1 MSALFFLDVVVSLL
15 VVFSVKSLCHIFVC
29 WCIWLRRRQDPSLQP
44 DAGRE
49 ECDALSCHDYQH
61 RAFFCGIWGKQ
72 CGAIAS
78 RVEFTS
84 PSRSRRACPQGIDGL
99 ANAMAR
105 GVVRAKK
112 TPLNDTRK
120 WGTMRFHQL
129 LVEPQCGHFL
139 GNLWSRFRDHAFWW
153 P

>member
-61 RAFFCGIWGKQ
+61 RAFFSWHLGKTMWSHSIQ
-72 CGAIAS
+72 S
-78 RVEFTS
+78 RVHATIPLE
-84 PSRSRRACPQGIDGL
+84 AGL
-99 ANAMAR
+99 PA
-105 GVVRAKK
+105 
-112 TPLNDTRK
+112 
-120 WGTMRFHQL
+120 
-129 LVEPQCGHFL
+129 GH
-139 GNLWSRFRDHAFWW
+139 
-153 P
+153 